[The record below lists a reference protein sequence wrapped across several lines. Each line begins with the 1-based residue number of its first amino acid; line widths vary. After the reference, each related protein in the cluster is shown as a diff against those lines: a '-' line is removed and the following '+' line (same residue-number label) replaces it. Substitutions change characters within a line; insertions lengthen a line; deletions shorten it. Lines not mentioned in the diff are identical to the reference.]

1 MWGDLALKKTQLFA
15 QIKKFKAAKNAYSQR
30 SLNSQENKEH
40 GCFCRHYRHRH
51 WRKPHFYFALAL
63 LLYRPLCYEHPLH
76 PGNRPRAIKKELK
89 MGSQTACLLCCHRA
103 TIHRQ
108 NHMKTIAHR
117 PYIPEL
123 APADF
128 FLILEMKNGAG
139 WQGSGPGRLQKQL
152 GWGQQEADQ
161 RRLRHRLQE
170 GHRTLKKVHLPRG
183 QIYEEKL
190 KNTLV

>member
-1 MWGDLALKKTQLFA
+1 
-15 QIKKFKAAKNAYSQR
+15 
-30 SLNSQENKEH
+30 
-40 GCFCRHYRHRH
+40 
-51 WRKPHFYFALAL
+51 
-63 LLYRPLCYEHPLH
+63 
-76 PGNRPRAIKKELK
+76 
-89 MGSQTACLLCCHRA
+89 MGAQTACSLSRRCE
-103 TIHRQ
+103 TNHRQ
-108 NHMKTIAHR
+108 NQMKTIAHR

-139 WQGSGPGRLQKQL
+139 WQGPGPGRLQKQL